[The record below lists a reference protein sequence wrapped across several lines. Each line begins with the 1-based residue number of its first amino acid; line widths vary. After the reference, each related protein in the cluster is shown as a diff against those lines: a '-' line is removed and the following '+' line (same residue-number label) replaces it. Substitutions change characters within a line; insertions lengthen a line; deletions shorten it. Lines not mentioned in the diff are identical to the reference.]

1 MFGQFIKFALT
12 HALDHR
18 RNTLHRRPASYEPV
32 IALLSLA
39 VLKVLGTALNSLHL
53 MRELANLLLSRSCI
67 VLEFGFVN
75 MYSITSLK
83 LG

>member
-1 MFGQFIKFALT
+1 MLDQFIKLALA

-18 RNTLHRRPASYEPV
+18 SDAFHRRPASYEPV

-75 MYSITSLK
+75 IDTSLK